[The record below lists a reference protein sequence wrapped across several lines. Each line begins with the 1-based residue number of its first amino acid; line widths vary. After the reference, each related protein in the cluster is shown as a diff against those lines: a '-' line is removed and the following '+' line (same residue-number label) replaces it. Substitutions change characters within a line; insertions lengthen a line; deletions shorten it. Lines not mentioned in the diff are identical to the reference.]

1 MEESNKLEQKSSII
15 PQSKVLLQTQ
25 EPNKEIITDETVTP
39 LHDVGNG
46 YVEFNKGLFKQEALK
61 ELRPDLF
68 SAKADLNKNN
78 LASSGFGTQFP
89 KISKKGN
96 IFVRVDVTPNRVFKF
111 DGQKW
116 IEVNKQNTQTYLAD
130 SEYLEFLVKKI
141 ETGEY
146 DVDSLTENEKMEI
159 ESHLKGDQNS

>member
-1 MEESNKLEQKSSII
+1 
-15 PQSKVLLQTQ
+15 
-25 EPNKEIITDETVTP
+25 

-46 YVEFNKGLFKQEALK
+46 YVEFNNGLFKQEALK

-68 SAKADLNKNN
+68 SARADLANGT
-78 LASSGFGTQFP
+78 LASSSFGTQFP

-96 IFVRVDVTPNRVFKF
+96 IFVRVDVNPNRVFKF

-116 IEVNKQNTQTYLAD
+116 IEVNKQVTQTYLAD
-130 SEYLEFLVKKI
+130 SQYLEFLIKKI

-146 DVDSLTENEKMEI
+146 DLDSLTDNEKMEI
-159 ESHLKGDQNS
+159 ETHLKGNQNS